1 MTDTVEA
8 VQTALYSTLSSA
20 LSVPVYD
27 DPEGAT
33 YPYVTIDAVEVRD
46 EDFLVDRMDRHFA
59 YLTVW
64 SNYAGKKE
72 VIGINSEIY
81 DALHHKTLTLS
92 TGHVAN
98 MRVLRR
104 DVDRDVDE
112 LTYMGSVTVEML
124 IQH

>member
-8 VQTALYSTLSSA
+8 VQTALYDALSAA
-20 LSVPVYD
+20 LSVSVYD
-27 DPEGAT
+27 DPEGAA
-33 YPYVTIDAVEVRD
+33 YPYVTIDALEVRD
-46 EDFLVDRMDRHFA
+46 EDFLVVRMDRHFA

-72 VIGINSEIY
+72 VVGINSEIY
-81 DALHHKTLTLS
+81 EALHHKSFALS
-92 TGHVAN
+92 TGELVN

-112 LTYMGSVTVEML
+112 LTYMGHVTVEML
-124 IQH
+124 IKH